1 MASPLKYTSKLQNK
15 NVLVLGGTSGVGYS
29 VAEAAIEHGANVTIS
44 GSNEPK
50 LADALARLRQAANPH
65 AARIAGKTCDLSD
78 TAGLEANLTSLLAFA
93 TSDAAQRLDH
103 VVFTAGDRLKVIPLT
118 DATASAVT
126 DAFAI
131 RFVAP
136 LILAKLLPRFAHTD
150 QAASSLTLTGGVTAR
165 RPQPGFAVLAGLG
178 SAVEGLMRG
187 LAVELKP
194 MRVNIVSL
202 GAVKTEIFTSLPE
215 DMLETIVQNYNAQ
228 ALVGGIGR
236 PEDVAEAYVYC
247 MKDAFAT
254 GSVLETDGG
263 IMLT

>member
-1 MASPLKYTSKLQNK
+1 MATPLKYTSKLQNK
-15 NVLVLGGTSGVGYS
+15 NLLVLGGTSGVGFS
-29 VAEAAIEHGANVTIS
+29 VAEAALEHGANVTIS
-44 GSNEPK
+44 GSNDLK
-50 LADALARLRQAANPH
+50 LADALSRLGQAANPH
-65 AARIAGKTCDLSD
+65 SARIAGKTCDLSD
-78 TAGLEANLTSLLAFA
+78 TAGLEANLTSLLLFA
-93 TSDAAQRLDH
+93 TADGTRKLDH
-103 VVFTAGDRLKVIPLT
+103 VVFTAGDRLKIIPLP
-118 DATASAVT
+118 DASAPAVT

-150 QAASSLTLTGGVTAR
+150 RAASSLTLTGGVTAR
-165 RPQPGFAVLAGLG
+165 RPQPGLAVLAGLG

-202 GAVKTEIFTSLPE
+202 GAVKTEIFTSLPA
-215 DMLETIVQNYNAQ
+215 DRLEELVQQYNAR

-254 GSVLETDGG
+254 GTVLETDGG